1 MFLSRICRN
10 KREWSTR
17 SNALLASYPG
27 VQKAEGTP
35 GTHCLRMR
43 LICYWAIA
51 LWTLVTSTY
60 GLGFVDDVLA
70 SYYTKKCEPKYL
82 AVVTMASVSST
93 RSV

>member
-1 MFLSRICRN
+1 M
-10 KREWSTR
+10 
-17 SNALLASYPG
+17 
-27 VQKAEGTP
+27 
-35 GTHCLRMR
+35 
-43 LICYWAIA
+43 
-51 LWTLVTSTY
+51 TSTY